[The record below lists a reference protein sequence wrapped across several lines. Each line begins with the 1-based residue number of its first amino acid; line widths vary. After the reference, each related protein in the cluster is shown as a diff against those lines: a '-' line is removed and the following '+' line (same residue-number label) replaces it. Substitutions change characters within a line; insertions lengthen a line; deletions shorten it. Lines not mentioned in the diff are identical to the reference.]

1 MGVAILSLIRKETEC
16 KYCLGVAGVVLC
28 SFGGACFNISNVVFL
43 FKLQSCCLVFV
54 LLVLCYG
61 RPAVHASVFSVP
73 SSR

>member
-1 MGVAILSLIRKETEC
+1 MFQGLPEQASEC
-16 KYCLGVAGVVLC
+16 KQWCGAAGVVMW
-28 SFGGACFNISNVVFL
+28 SFGGACFGISNVVFL